1 MLQTTSLQ
9 QVKIWSYARAD
20 LVLRWALKVNVILH
34 IITSLSAFADIFQR
48 ADGVQPESWARSIA
62 AKTFLFLCFRSRLP
76 QDTFVSLFRCKQRPL
91 SNRLSQ
97 TEQSQCSQLLF
108 TTLTVSS
115 SWFNP
120 VVTWLP
126 AVTWA
131 RCLTC
136 SKNSSM
142 KWSLSTC
149 TTSSS
154 SSLSFACRQETW
166 CHRCGDDASVM
177 KTDAEAHRRTHRG
190 KPLRKSKQEV
200 SKQPQQGITTPTTEK
215 VIFSLFKYDIIVK

>member
-34 IITSLSAFADIFQR
+34 IITFLSAFADIFQR

-62 AKTFLFLCFRSRLP
+62 AKTFLFLCFRSHLP

-126 AVTWA
+126 AVTSPV
-131 RCLTC
+131 RRTRP
-136 SKNSSM
+136 
-142 KWSLSTC
+142 WSGPC
-149 TTSSS
+149 PP
-154 SSLSFACRQETW
+154 APPP
-166 CHRCGDDASVM
+166 
-177 KTDAEAHRRTHRG
+177 HRRRC
-190 KPLRKSKQEV
+190 PLPADRKHDVIGVVMMLQWWRL
-200 SKQPQQGITTPTTEK
+200 TLRPTDGHTEGNR
-215 VIFSLFKYDIIVK
+215 SVKANRRFPSNRSRASPRQRPRK

>member
-1 MLQTTSLQ
+1 MQLCILRDEARNMCKKTETTFIFLLFNVFRYYELNANMSLKLGAYWCKATWNAPPTSLQ

-97 TEQSQCSQLLF
+97 TE
-108 TTLTVSS
+108 V
-115 SWFNP
+115 P
-120 VVTWLP
+120 VFP
-126 AVTWA
+126 AAVYDP
-131 RCLTC
+131 
-136 SKNSSM
+136 
-142 KWSLSTC
+142 
-149 TTSSS
+149 
-154 SSLSFACRQETW
+154 
-166 CHRCGDDASVM
+166 HSV
-177 KTDAEAHRRTHRG
+177 
-190 KPLRKSKQEV
+190 Q
-200 SKQPQQGITTPTTEK
+200 
-215 VIFSLFKYDIIVK
+215 FII